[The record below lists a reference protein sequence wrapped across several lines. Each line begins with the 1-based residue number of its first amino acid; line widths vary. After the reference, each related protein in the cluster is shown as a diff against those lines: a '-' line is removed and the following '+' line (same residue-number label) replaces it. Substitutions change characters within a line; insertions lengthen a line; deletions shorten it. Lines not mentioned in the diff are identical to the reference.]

1 MRRGLALALGAALLA
16 LVPSTALA
24 ARGVTFGSTLSK
36 PPTDY
41 DPAATCDTTGTNA
54 DTGACT
60 RVAIR
65 FDGTG
70 AVKGRVRAPR
80 KGVIR
85 RIRIRAAA
93 PAVVR
98 FKLARVQRLDYD
110 EVEGDAKSPS
120 RGRLLHLKGRGLAA
134 KGAIESFKV
143 KLRVKKGDYLA
154 LQSSTLTAMT
164 CRPVPDFQQLLFQ
177 PVLDPGGPFQSSAG
191 HDDCTLLVQAT
202 IKRR

>member
-1 MRRGLALALGAALLA
+1 VRRGVALAAAAAALA
-16 LVPSTALA
+16 LVPSTSLA
-24 ARGVTFGSTLSK
+24 ARGVTFGSTLLK

-41 DPAATCDTTGTNA
+41 DPAATCDTTGANS

-60 RVAIR
+60 RVAVR

-70 AVKGRVRAPR
+70 AVKGRIRAPR
-80 KGVIR
+80 SGVIR

-93 PAVVR
+93 PAPVR
-98 FKLARVQRLDYD
+98 VKLARVQRLDFD
-110 EVEGDAKSPS
+110 EAEGDARSPS
-120 RGRLLHLKGRGLAA
+120 RGRLLRLKGRGLAA
-134 KGAIESFKV
+134 KKAIESFKV
-143 KLRVKKGDYLA
+143 KLRVRKGDYLA
-154 LQSSTLTAMT
+154 LQSSTTTAMT
-164 CRPVPDFQQLLFQ
+164 CQPVSDFQQLLFQ